1 MPEPGYNPNA
11 VSSYYNP
18 NKSSSPKLRPAGLGT
33 RPSSSSRADRKGE
46 SAVFSAPKP
55 VYSSNDNDNNNNS
68 KVDTPVTPASTMYSA
83 AADSLMSAGGG
94 GSLSSPSSKRIR
106 PMTLYEQRNMQEMKT
121 ELEDYL
127 RGTAIESAIES
138 DMADMAVPEV
148 YTGETDDVTVK
159 AGDTLTAIAKDKGVS
174 LQELIEANPQIAN
187 PDMIRP
193 GEKVAMP
200 SSKTVITPSTTTE
213 ATSTEIRTLTGMEK
227 RYISDTLP
235 PWQKS
240 QGLPIYRR
248 GRFHKPTLMKSIDKA
263 GLTGEESSLLE
274 GAIKSEVGNSG
285 PTAERKYTY
294 TGAVSQGGKAWEDRM
309 TAEGLGSNA
318 TGEEIFNAVYANRLG
333 NGDYAS
339 GDGNKYAGQG
349 LLQITGRDN
358 FQAVQDKLAETGLN
372 IDIMSNPDLVSDE
385 KYALPAA
392 LAMLDIMGINSSS
405 ASTMTAKTLNNAI
418 NSGANSTTAKARWA
432 NVIAAAS
439 TADKAE
445 LRLRNDYAA
454 QEEVGL
460 SGSAVDGDIGINTK
474 AEIDTWAAS
483 KGLTVPAVTE
493 ITKIR
498 QNGTSYQTFSPEDK
512 LKLTIFV
519 NENK

>member
-18 NKSSSPKLRPAGLGT
+18 NKSPVPKLRPSGLGS
-33 RPSSSSRADRKGE
+33 RPSSSSTSDRKGS

-55 VYSSNDNDNNNNS
+55 VYSSNDNNNNRSNNES
-68 KVDTPVTPASTMYSA
+68 DNRLTPVTALYSA
-83 AADSLMSAGGG
+83 TASSLADAGARLAKN
-94 GSLSSPSSKRIR
+94 SEPRVSP
-106 PMTLYEQRNMQEMKT
+106 MNLYDKKNMQEMKT
-121 ELEDYL
+121 ELKDYL
-127 RGTAIESAIES
+127 RGVAIEDGIAA

-174 LQELIEANPQIAN
+174 LQELIDANPQIAN

>member
-1 MPEPGYNPNA
+1 
-11 VSSYYNP
+11 
-18 NKSSSPKLRPAGLGT
+18 
-33 RPSSSSRADRKGE
+33 
-46 SAVFSAPKP
+46 
-55 VYSSNDNDNNNNS
+55 
-68 KVDTPVTPASTMYSA
+68 
-83 AADSLMSAGGG
+83 
-94 GSLSSPSSKRIR
+94 
-106 PMTLYEQRNMQEMKT
+106 MTLYEQKNMQEMKT

-127 RGTAIESAIES
+127 RGVAVEDAIT
-138 DMADMAVPEV
+138 ADMAVPEV
-148 YTGETDDVTVK
+148 YTGETDEVTVK

-174 LQELIEANPQIAN
+174 LKELIAANPQIAN

-193 GEKVAMP
+193 GEKVTMP
-200 SSKTVITPSTTTE
+200 SKDTVTTPSTTNE
-213 ATSTEIRTLTGMEK
+213 DTSTEIRTLTGMEK

-240 QGLPIYRR
+240 QGLSIYRR
-248 GRFHKPTLMKSIDKA
+248 GRFHKPTLMKSINKA
-263 GLTGEESSLLE
+263 GLTGEESALLE
-274 GAIKSEVGNSG
+274 GAIKSEVGSGG

-294 TGAVSQGGKAWEDRM
+294 RGAVSKGGKAWEDRM
-309 TAEGLGSNA
+309 NAAGLGSNA

-339 GDGNKYAGQG
+339 GDGAKYAGQG

-358 FQAVQDKLAETGLN
+358 FQAVQDRLAETGLN

-392 LAMLDIMGINSSS
+392 LAMLDVMGVNSSS

-432 NVIAAAS
+432 NVIDAAS

>member
-18 NKSSSPKLRPAGLGT
+18 NKTTRPKLRPKGLGS
-33 RPSSSSRADRKGE
+33 RPSGTSRADRKGE

-55 VYSSNDNDNNNNS
+55 TYSSNNNDNDNKS
-68 KVDTPVTPASTMYSA
+68 DKRLTPASALYSA
-83 AADSLMSAGGG
+83 TATSLAESGARLSAN
-94 GSLSSPSSKRIR
+94 KETRIT
-106 PMTLYEQRNMQEMKT
+106 PMGLYNQKNMQEMKT

-127 RGTAIESAIES
+127 RGVAIEGAIEADIA

-148 YTGETDDVTVK
+148 YTGEVEDVTVK

-174 LQELIEANPQIAN
+174 LKELIDANPQIAN

-193 GEKVAMP
+193 GEKVVMP
-200 SSKTVITPSTTTE
+200 SKDTVTTPSTATEDTT
-213 ATSTEIRTLTGMEK
+213 TEIRTLTGMEK
-227 RYISDTLP
+227 RYISDSLP
-235 PWQKS
+235 SWQKA

-248 GRFHKPTLMKSIDKA
+248 GRFHKPTLIKSIDKA
-263 GLTGEESSLLE
+263 GLTGEEASLLK
-274 GAIKSEVGNSG
+274 GAIKSEIGTNAPSD
-285 PTAERKYTY
+285 ERKYTY
-294 TGAVSQGGKAWEDRM
+294 RGAAASSKVWKARM
-309 TAEGLGSNA
+309 DAEGLGTNA
-318 TGEEIFNAVYANRLG
+318 TGAEIFNAVYANRNG

-339 GDGNKYAGQG
+339 GDGNRYKGRG
-349 LLQITGRDN
+349 LVQITGRGN
-358 FQAVQDKLAETGLN
+358 YQAVQDKLAETGLN
-372 IDIMSNPDLVSDE
+372 IDIMTNPSLINDE

-392 LAMLDIMGINSSS
+392 LAMLDVMGVNSSS

-418 NSGANSTTAKARWA
+418 NSRADSTKAKARWA

-439 TADKAE
+439 TADKVE
-445 LRLRNDYAA
+445 LKLRDDYAA

-460 SGSAVDGDIGINTK
+460 SGDEVDGDIGVGTK
-474 AEIDTWAAS
+474 AAIDTWAAG
-483 KGLTVPAVTE
+483 KGLTVPTVTE

-498 QNGTSYQTFSPEDK
+498 QSNGRPYQTFSAEDK
-512 LKLTIFV
+512 LKLTKFV

>member
-18 NKSSSPKLRPAGLGT
+18 NKSSRPKLRPTGLGT

-55 VYSSNDNDNNNNS
+55 VYSSNDNDNNS
-68 KVDTPVTPASTMYSA
+68 RSDTPSSPADTMYSA
-83 AADSLMSAGGG
+83 AAESLMSAGA
-94 GSLSSPSSKRIR
+94 GSSLTSSKTKRIT
-106 PMTLYEQRNMQEMKT
+106 PMGLYDQKNMQEMKT
-121 ELEDYL
+121 ELENYL
-127 RGTAIESAIES
+127 RGVAIEGAIE
-138 DMADMAVPEV
+138 ADMAVPEV
-148 YTGETDDVTVK
+148 YTGETEDVTVK

-174 LQELIEANPQIAN
+174 LQELIDANPQIAN

-200 SSKTVITPSTTTE
+200 SKNIVTTPSTATEDTT
-213 ATSTEIRTLTGMEK
+213 TEIRTLTGMEK
-227 RYISDTLP
+227 RYISDSLP
-235 PWQKS
+235 SWQKA

-248 GRFHKPTLMKSIDKA
+248 GSYHKPTLMKSIDKA
-263 GLTGEESSLLE
+263 GLTGEEASLLK
-274 GAIKSEVGNSG
+274 GAIKSEIGTDEPSD
-285 PTAERKYTY
+285 ERKYTY
-294 TGAVSQGGKAWEDRM
+294 RGAAASSKVWKARM
-309 TAEGLGSNA
+309 DAEGLGTNA
-318 TGEEIFNAVYANRLG
+318 TGEEIFNAVYANSDTG

-339 GDGNKYAGQG
+339 GDGNRYKGRG
-349 LLQITGRDN
+349 LIQITGRGN
-358 FQAVQDKLAETGLN
+358 YQAVQDKLAETGLN
-372 IDIMSNPDLVSDE
+372 IDIMTNPSLINDE
-385 KYALPAA
+385 RYALPAA
-392 LAMLDIMGINSSS
+392 LAMLDIMGVNSSS

-418 NSGANSTTAKARWA
+418 NSRADSTKAKARWA

-439 TADKAE
+439 TADKADLK
-445 LRLRNDYAA
+445 LRDDYAA

-460 SGSAVDGDIGINTK
+460 SGSAVDGDIGVNTK